1 MRERRSEYDVTN
13 TVHLANPSEV
23 REAVCDILARLYPR
37 SDLAP
42 VRQAFDIFTKLYAGL
57 LPGWHGC
64 DTWYHDAQHPLDTT
78 LAMARLLDG
87 HDRDVGYAE
96 LLGERRA
103 RLGVICALFHDAG
116 YTRRR
121 AEPYVNGAE
130 LTLSHVT
137 RSGEILAEILPGL
150 GFALEAQLAKEIVHY
165 TGYEKALA
173 DIPVYDPKDRML
185 GFLIGTAD
193 LFAQMSDRCYPEK
206 CLRHLYHEFAACGL
220 AGAPRPNGPKPIYES
235 PEDLMRKTPKFAQ
248 TLFADRLDG
257 YFKGAY
263 RYLERHFGGQN
274 PYLSQIEGH
283 LAFVRKVI
291 ERGDWTML
299 RRRPRTLNARQL
311 RRQLGVRLADVRPKR
326 QDKAASRTFRRHAAK
341 IARVLKLDRFIPI

>member
-13 TVHLANPSEV
+13 TVHLANPSAV

-42 VRQAFDIFTKLYAGL
+42 VRRAFDIFTKLYAGL

-87 HDRDVGYAE
+87 YERDVEDSE

-103 RLGVICALFHDAG
+103 RLGIICALFHDAG

-121 AEPYVNGAE
+121 TEPYVKGGE
-130 LTLSHVT
+130 LTLTHVT
-137 RSGEILAEILPGL
+137 RSGDILAELLPSL
-150 GFALEAQLAKEIVHY
+150 GFALEANLAKEIVHY
-165 TGYEKALA
+165 TGYEKPLA

-185 GFLIGTAD
+185 GFLLGTAD

-206 CLRHLYHEFAACGL
+206 CRRYLYHEFQACGL
-220 AGAPRPNGPKPIYES
+220 AGAPRPNGPKPIYDS
-235 PEDLMRKTPKFAQ
+235 PEDLIRKTPKFAES
-248 TLFADRLDG
+248 LFNDRLDG

-263 RYLERHFGGQN
+263 RYFERHFDGKD
-274 PYLSQIEGH
+274 PYLHQIEKH
-283 LAFVRKVI
+283 LAYVRKVI
-291 ERGDWTML
+291 ERGDWDLL

-311 RRQLGVRLADVRPKR
+311 RRVLGVRLADVRPGRESK
-326 QDKAASRTFRRHAAK
+326 KASRAFRRHAAK
-341 IARVLKLDRFIPI
+341 IAKVLKLDRFIPI